1 MSANTTY
8 DMVQSDAFSDNCLC
22 KITMFSRHECLHFND
37 PSYIGTSMS
46 KSDLPS
52 QLFNFISL
60 PACEKHPM
68 KEIVKNIL
76 GESPFDLPHVK
87 TVMSLHY
94 QKIPGIRVSEFN
106 KSHKRVAVSFELS
119 LWATIGQLK
128 LMKEEDISRMH
139 IEAHTP
145 VGTLEL

>member
-1 MSANTTY
+1 MSEDNAY
-8 DMVQSDAFSDNCLC
+8 KMIQSDAFSDNCLC
-22 KITMFSRHECLHFND
+22 NLTMFARHECLHFND

-52 QLFNFISL
+52 QLFNFMSL
-60 PACEKHPM
+60 PVCDKHPT
-68 KEIVKNIL
+68 KETIKNL
-76 GESPFDLPHVK
+76 LDGKPFDLPHVK

-94 QKIPGIRVSEFN
+94 QKIPGIRISEFN
-106 KSHKRVAVSFELS
+106 KTHKKVIVSFEFS

-128 LMKEEDISRMH
+128 LMKEEDISRIH
-139 IEAHTP
+139 IVAHTP